1 MPVKRISEIHF
12 RDPRTAEEGPMER
25 RNRPPVLATKGS
37 WQRFFNNGPL
47 LLMCVPA
54 ILFFLVLAYIPMPGL
69 YIAFTQFNYGKG
81 IFGSEFVGF
90 RNFEFLLGS
99 GDLLRLT
106 WNTVAYNFLFILSS
120 NLFQIAVALMLN
132 EIAGR
137 QFRKTTQTLMLLPYF
152 VSWVLVGLLAYN
164 FLSYEFG
171 MLNGALKALGM
182 EPVETYSNGAVWPVI
197 LVLANLWKGAGYGAI
212 IYFASLM
219 SVETEVI
226 EASMIDGAGPWQRI
240 RYILL
245 PALKPTFII
254 LLLFSLGGILRGNF
268 DMFYNLVGAN
278 NSALF
283 ESTDIIE
290 TFVFRSLM
298 NNFNF
303 SLASAVSLYQ
313 SVFGFALIM
322 TVNAIVKKVS
332 PEHALF

>member
-1 MPVKRISEIHF
+1 MAS
-12 RDPRTAEEGPMER
+12 RTKQLSLAA
-25 RNRPPVLATKGS
+25 NRKNPWL
-37 WQRFFNNGPL
+37 RFFNNGTL
-47 LLMCVPA
+47 MLMCLPA
-54 ILFFLVLAYIPMPGL
+54 ILFFFVFSYIPMPGL
-69 YIAFTQFNYGKG
+69 YIAFTQFDYGKG
-81 IFGSEFVGF
+81 IFGSDFIGF
-90 RNFEFLLGS
+90 RNFEFLVSS
-99 GDLLRLT
+99 GDLFRLT
-106 WNTVAYNFLFILSS
+106 WNTVAYNFLFIITS
-120 NLFQIAVALMLN
+120 NIFQIMIALMLY

-137 QFRKTTQTLMLLPYF
+137 HFKKITQTLMLLPYF

-171 MLNGALKALGM
+171 MLNSLLKAFGM
-182 EPVETYSNGAVWPVI
+182 EPIETYSNGAAWPAI
-197 LVLANLWKGAGYGAI
+197 LVLANLWKGAGYGSI

-268 DMFYNLVGAN
+268 DMFYNLVGAS
-278 NSALF
+278 NSSLF
-283 ESTDIIE
+283 ETTDIIE

-313 SVFGFALIM
+313 AIFGFTLIM
-322 TVNAIVKKVS
+322 TVNWIVKKLS

>member
-1 MPVKRISEIHF
+1 MASRSKQLP
-12 RDPRTAEEGPMER
+12 
-25 RNRPPVLATKGS
+25 LAASRKNP
-37 WQRFFNNGPL
+37 WLRFFNNGTL
-47 LLMCVPA
+47 MLMCLPA
-54 ILFFLVLAYIPMPGL
+54 ILFFFVFSYIPMPGL
-69 YIAFTQFNYGKG
+69 YIAFTQFHYGKG
-81 IFGSEFVGF
+81 IFGSDFVGF
-90 RNFEFLLGS
+90 KNFEFLVAS
-99 GDLLRLT
+99 GDLFRLT

-120 NLFQIAVALMLN
+120 NLFQIMIALMLN

-137 QFRKTTQTLMLLPYF
+137 RFKKMTQTLMLLPYF

-171 MLNGALKALGM
+171 MLNSLLESFGL
-182 EPVETYSNGAVWPVI
+182 EPVEAYSDGGAWPAI
-197 LVLANLWKGAGYGAI
+197 LVLANLWKGAGYGSI

-219 SVETEVI
+219 SVDPEVI

-240 RYILL
+240 RFILL

-254 LLLFSLGGILRGNF
+254 LLLFSLGGILKGNF
-268 DMFYNLVGAN
+268 DMFYNLVGAS

-303 SLASAVSLYQ
+303 SLASSVSLYQ
-313 SVFGFALIM
+313 AVFGFTLIM
-322 TVNAIVKKVS
+322 TVNWIVKKVS